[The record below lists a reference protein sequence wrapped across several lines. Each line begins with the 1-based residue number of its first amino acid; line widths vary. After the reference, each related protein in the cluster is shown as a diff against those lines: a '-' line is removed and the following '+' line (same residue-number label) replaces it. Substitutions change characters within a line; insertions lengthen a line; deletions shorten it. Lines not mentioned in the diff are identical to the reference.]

1 MPTITD
7 FIPIY
12 TAAAVAAVLAVTAVV
27 FRLLTYPGA
36 IVAAATVVLA
46 AVFWGYAGLLIYIA
60 PFILNAVFGFVGKK
74 RRQAEEKFHAH
85 TGKRGVRQVICN
97 GAPALIMMGIAFFTR
112 LEVFYVAAAAA
123 VAEGFADSE
132 AGDFGMAFGGKTVN
146 ILTFKECER
155 GLSGGVSV
163 VGTVAALVAA
173 AFWART
179 SATWPASLASMP
191 KPRRVDAAMSA
202 LLAKSSPL
210 EAARSSI
217 PGMASMISVT
227 SKPALARF
235 SIPAAAS
242 DAENAVE
249 APRSLAVCRP
259 CGCVMLARCGAPWMS
274 VHSQPGMRSTPSL
287 MV

>member
-12 TAAAVAAVLAVTAVV
+12 TAVAVAAVLAVTAVV

-46 AVFWGYAGLLIYIA
+46 AVFWGYAGILIYIA

-74 RRQAEEKFHAH
+74 KRRQAEENFHAH

-173 AFWART
+173 AVTALLPIPFSGYGWAT
-179 SATWPASLASMP
+179 FGAVVAGGFLGVML
-191 KPRRVDAAMSA
+191 DSA
-202 LLAKSSPL
+202 L
-210 EAARSSI
+210 
-217 PGMASMISVT
+217 GASVQ
-227 SKPALARF
+227 ALYRCPECGTLTEKAYCH
-235 SIPAAAS
+235 
-242 DAENAVE
+242 AETQLIRGYKRLDNNAVNII
-249 APRSLAVCRP
+249 SSFSGAVIA
-259 CGCVMLARCGAPWMS
+259 GGIAALI
-274 VHSQPGMRSTPSL
+274 L
-287 MV
+287 YL